1 MIKRILLLLVL
12 SLSLWSES
20 PAGMGTGVI
29 DRSVQGPDVRV
40 TKDHSPPSEIQL
52 AAAADLSQDFEP
64 YYTPPKPSANP
75 PVEQKAF
82 PSGRILVSVIKTT
95 HGLIEIHGSERI
107 VKYDVY
113 TLTRPSRLVIEIKN
127 AVSRD
132 GDITIPIN
140 KFGISNARFENTP
153 KFLRIIFD
161 ASQGRILPYK
171 IEESN
176 PSLNIIG
183 TTPMR

>member
-12 SLSLWSES
+12 VLSSWRES

-29 DRSVQGPDVRV
+29 DRSARGLVVPVI
-40 TKDHSPPSEIQL
+40 TDHSPPSEIRL
-52 AAAADLSQDFEP
+52 AAAELSRKLEP
-64 YYTPPKPSANP
+64 DSTSPKPSANP
-75 PVEQKAF
+75 PADPKAL
-82 PSGRILVSVIKTT
+82 PSGKILISVIKTN

-107 VKYDVY
+107 IKYDVY
-113 TLTRPSRLVIEIKN
+113 TLTRPSRLVIEIRN

>member
-1 MIKRILLLLVL
+1 MITRIVLLLILVL
-12 SLSLWSES
+12 SSWRES
-20 PAGMGTGVI
+20 PADMGTDVI
-29 DRSVQGPDVRV
+29 DRSAQGSDVPV
-40 TKDHSPPSEIQL
+40 ITDHSLPSEIRL
-52 AAAADLSQDFEP
+52 AATDLSQKFEP
-64 YYTPPKPSANP
+64 DSTLPKPFANP
-75 PVEQKAF
+75 PAEQKV
-82 PSGRILVSVIKTT
+82 PSGKILVSVIKTN

-107 VKYDVY
+107 IKYDVY

-161 ASQGRILPYK
+161 ASQGRIFPYK

-183 TTPMR
+183 TAPMR

>member
-12 SLSLWSES
+12 SLSFWSES

-29 DRSVQGPDVRV
+29 DRSAQEPDVPV
-40 TKDHSPPSEIQL
+40 IKDHSPASEIRL
-52 AAAADLSQDFEP
+52 AAAADLSQKFEP
-64 YYTPPKPSANP
+64 DSTLPKPSVNP
-75 PVEQKAF
+75 PAEQKV
-82 PSGRILVSVIKTT
+82 PSGKILVSVIKTN

-161 ASQGRILPYK
+161 AAQGRILPYK